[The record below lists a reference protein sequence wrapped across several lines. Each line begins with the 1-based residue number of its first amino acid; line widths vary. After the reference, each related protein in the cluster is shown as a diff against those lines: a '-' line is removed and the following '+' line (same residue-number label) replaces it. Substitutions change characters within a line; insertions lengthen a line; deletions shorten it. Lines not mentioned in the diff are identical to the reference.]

1 MRLGHFSDASGLLLV
16 VQTAIFI
23 RAYTLKSVTVKAPNP
38 AANANAEDKEKGIAL
53 VTSSDTRGT
62 ADTYVDVEGSKVP
75 DTPKVAESGA
85 EGSERRV

>member
-1 MRLGHFSDASGLLLV
+1 M
-16 VQTAIFI
+16 QTAIFI

-62 ADTYVDVEGSKVP
+62 ADTYVDVEGNKVP
-75 DTPKVAESGA
+75 DTPKVAELGA
-85 EGSERRV
+85 EGGERRV